1 MAEDSPPSLP
11 TVAPPSLPTVG
22 PPSLSTVG
30 PQCGTLEPDEEGI
43 SAAYS
48 VSDLLNDLSSES
60 EVEEVF
66 QDCNDNGLPEK
77 INSGNEDTLQ
87 STEELVTDKQ
97 LKPDNA
103 NDLYSTVRKS
113 NSNVEE
119 LRDNGF

>member
-66 QDCNDNGLPEK
+66 QDCNDNGLSEK

-97 LKPDNA
+97 LKSDNA
-103 NDLYSTVRKS
+103 NDIYSTARKS